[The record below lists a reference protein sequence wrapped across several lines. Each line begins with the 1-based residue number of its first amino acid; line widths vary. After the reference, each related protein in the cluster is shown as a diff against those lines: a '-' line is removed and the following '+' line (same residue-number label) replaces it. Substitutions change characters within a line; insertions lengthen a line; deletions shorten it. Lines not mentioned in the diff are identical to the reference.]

1 MFVLKPMLFGMYIN
15 KINEIECTLST
26 VADDTKVSGSVDTL
40 KGRDAIQGGHE
51 RLEELQAA

>member
-1 MFVLKPMLFGMYIN
+1 MLFGMYIN

-40 KGRDAIQGGHE
+40 KGRDAIQGGHD